1 MKQYRRMI
9 CYLYEYI
16 RGEKGQNVGYIRLEQ
31 RGEQCRVQLQMR
43 MGRVKTLPEVQ
54 FFKKRTSGMYILP
67 VGSVQE
73 QKGQWV
79 YRLEGESGH
88 LQGTD
93 HSLEEMDGMILPMDE
108 NCYYASSW
116 NLETIPMGER
126 EPFPST
132 TANGGGKLS
141 SETASVESQKSEEER
156 VTAVGRRKGEEQK
169 KKTTEEEMK
178 SPEQQINSSEENRQK
193 TGTKSGINQN
203 DKETTVEHQSE
214 ELDAAGWSDDT
225 ACVEEK
231 TPQINADSLMEM
243 FPKMMPFGNQ
253 TDWECVRLEPK
264 DIGCLPMKWWFVS
277 GNPFLMQGYYNYRHL
292 ILAKMQG
299 TQYGLGVPGVFSAEM
314 RKQAERCGFPMFRS
328 ICGNRNC
335 PGAFGYWLMPLDL
348 G

>member
-93 HSLEEMDGMILPMDE
+93 HSLEEMDGMILPIDE

-126 EPFPST
+126 EPFPEA
-132 TANGGGKLS
+132 TAN
-141 SETASVESQKSEEER
+141 
-156 VTAVGRRKGEEQK
+156 GEEQK
-169 KKTTEEEMK
+169 RKTTEEEIK
-178 SPEQQINSSEENRQK
+178 SPEQQIISSEENRQE

-203 DKETTVEHQSE
+203 DKKTTVEHKSE
-214 ELDAAGWSDDT
+214 ELDAAGWSDT

-231 TPQINADSLMEM
+231 TSQINADSLMEM

>member
-43 MGRVKTLPEVQ
+43 MGRVKTLPEVH

-67 VGSVQE
+67 VGGVQE

-79 YRLEGESGH
+79 YRLEGDSGH

-93 HSLEEMDGMILPMDE
+93 HSLEEMDGMILPIDE

-132 TANGGGKLS
+132 TANG
-141 SETASVESQKSEEER
+141 A
-156 VTAVGRRKGEEQK
+156 EQK
-169 KKTTEEEMK
+169 KKITEEEVK
-178 SPEQQINSSEENRQK
+178 SIEQQIISSEENRQEN
-193 TGTKSGINQN
+193 GTKSGVNQN
-203 DKETTVEHQSE
+203 DKETAVEHESE
-214 ELDAAGWSDDT
+214 ELDAAGWSDT

-231 TPQINADSLMEM
+231 MPQINADSLMEM

>member
-93 HSLEEMDGMILPMDE
+93 HSLEEMDGMILPIDE

-132 TANGGGKLS
+132 TANGEEKLS

-156 VTAVGRRKGEEQK
+156 VTAV
-169 KKTTEEEMK
+169 
-178 SPEQQINSSEENRQK
+178 
-193 TGTKSGINQN
+193 
-203 DKETTVEHQSE
+203 EHQSE
-214 ELDAAGWSDDT
+214 ELDAAGWSDT